1 MPVQHLKA
9 SALVKK
15 QWGAFCCECG
25 KNAADATDDSLWTVW
40 TVEMLYCPKCA
51 KGEGIGPDDF

>member
-25 KNAADATDDSLWTVW
+25 KNAADATDDAADAARTAAQKLT
-40 TVEMLYCPKCA
+40 
-51 KGEGIGPDDF
+51 D